1 MKNKLVYIIDLDGTV
16 WDDVPNEVA
25 HNETATAKVFDNAVE
40 WINKKYDEGNYI
52 CLFTAR
58 TEAHKKVTEDKLN
71 SIGLKYHQLMLNK
84 PRLRH
89 TVFDGYHYI
98 DNCVVLKSS
107 RFEGVW
113 TELVEKNIKAHVFED
128 K

>member
-1 MKNKLVYIIDLDGTV
+1 
-16 WDDVPNEVA
+16 
-25 HNETATAKVFDNAVE
+25 
-40 WINKKYDEGNYI
+40 
-52 CLFTAR
+52 
-58 TEAHKKVTEDKLN
+58 
-71 SIGLKYHQLMLNK
+71 MLNK

-98 DNCVVLKSS
+98 DNCAVLKSS

>member
-1 MKNKLVYIIDLDGTV
+1 MKSNKIHCSSIILKKHLDNGPVLYIKEYPKPKEMRHI
-16 WDDVPNEVA
+16 NE
-25 HNETATAKVFDNAVE
+25 
-40 WINKKYDEGNYI
+40 KYEEGNYI

-58 TEAHKKVTEDKLN
+58 TEALKKITEDKLN

-89 TVFDGYHYI
+89 TEFKGYHYI
-98 DNCVVLKSS
+98 DNCAVLKSS

-113 TELVEKNIKAHVFED
+113 SDLVEKDLKITVFDNE
-128 K
+128 KLG

>member
-25 HNETATAKVFDNAVE
+25 HNKTATAKVVDNAVE
-40 WINKKYDEGNYI
+40 WIIKKYNEGNYS

-58 TEAHKKVTEDKLN
+58 TDAHKKVTEDKLN
-71 SIGLKYHQLMLNK
+71 SIELKYHQLMLNK

-89 TVFDGYHYI
+89 TEFDGYHYI
-98 DNCVVLKSS
+98 DNCAVLKAS

-113 TELVEKNIKAHVFED
+113 TELVQKNIKAHVFED